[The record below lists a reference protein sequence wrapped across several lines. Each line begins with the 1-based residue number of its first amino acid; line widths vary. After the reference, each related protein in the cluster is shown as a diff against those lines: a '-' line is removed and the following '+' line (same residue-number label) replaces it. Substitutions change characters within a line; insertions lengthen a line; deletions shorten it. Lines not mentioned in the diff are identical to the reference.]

1 MYIIIIRKINIFSIL
16 LQTFII
22 TKKLRINNKN
32 DYNLF
37 DIIILNLHSLS
48 ITSYIK

>member
-16 LQTFII
+16 LQIFII
-22 TKKLRINNKN
+22 TKTRINNKN

-37 DIIILNLHSLS
+37 DIIILKLYYLS
-48 ITSYIK
+48 FTSYIK

>member
-22 TKKLRINNKN
+22 TKTKNNNKN

-37 DIIILNLHSLS
+37 DIIIVNLHSLS